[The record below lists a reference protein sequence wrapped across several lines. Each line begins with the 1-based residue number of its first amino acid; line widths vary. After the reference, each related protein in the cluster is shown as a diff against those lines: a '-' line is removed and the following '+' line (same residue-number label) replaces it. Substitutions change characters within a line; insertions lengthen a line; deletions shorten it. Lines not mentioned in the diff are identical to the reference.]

1 MAVSDKVVVELV
13 DATKIYKIGEQFVHA
28 VDDVTL
34 QVHGGETIA
43 IMGPS
48 GSGKSTLLNLIGCM
62 DKPSSG
68 KVFVEGRDTSK
79 LSSDELA
86 DMRAKRIGM
95 VFQFFNL
102 IPVLTALEN
111 VEMPMVY
118 AGVGDRQTRRKTAL
132 EALEMVGIAKKAD
145 RFPGQLSGGERQR
158 VAIARAIVNHP
169 PILIADEPTGNLDSE
184 TGKMVLEVLTSI
196 SGEQRAILIATHDQ
210 DVVNYVGRL
219 IRIKDGRLVE

>member
-1 MAVSDKVVVELV
+1 MSSSDVVVELI
-13 DATKIYKIGEQFVHA
+13 DATKIYRIGTQFVHA
-28 VDDVTL
+28 IDHVSL
-34 QVHGGETIA
+34 QIHRGETVA

-68 KVFVEGRDTSK
+68 KVLVEGKDTSK
-79 LSSDELA
+79 LTSNQLA
-86 DMRAKRIGM
+86 EMRAKRIGM

-118 AGVGDRQTRRKTAL
+118 AGVGDRSWRRRRAL
-132 EALEMVGIAKKAD
+132 EALEAVGLADKAD

-158 VAIARAIVNHP
+158 VAIARAIVSRP
-169 PILIADEPTGNLDSE
+169 AILLADEPTGNLDSE
-184 TGKMVLEVLTSI
+184 TGKMVLEVLKDVSKD
-196 SGEQRAILIATHDQ
+196 GNAMLIATHDQ
-210 DVVNYVGRL
+210 EVVRYAERVLRV
-219 IRIKDGRLVE
+219 RDGRVVE